1 MPGLIALAGWSGDA
15 VPEAA
20 WTGADAAGRP
30 LVLAHAEPPRAVAT
44 NEKGT
49 VRAVL
54 AGVVYNARQLRTGLT
69 GRHALTGRDDAEV
82 VVHLYEERGVQCVKA
97 LRGAFA
103 LALWDE
109 RLQRL
114 FLARDQLGLAPLY
127 YAADGRRLAAAS
139 SLLALAGMPGVPGTW
154 DPVALDAFMT
164 FGAVPPPSTVYA
176 GIRQLGPGEM
186 GLWEDGRLR
195 TQRYWQLTF
204 PERRMTR
211 SDIPRLIREQV
222 LESLRIRQAGVV
234 SGFLL
239 SGGLG
244 AASLLALA
252 AADHRLPARAYTA
265 AFTEGDEELRAA
277 AAHAARAGVE
287 HVTVGAPPDW
297 SAALDALLA
306 SHGGP
311 VGGSEVAVLQLAA
324 TRAAG
329 EVDVLIAG
337 VGGEEIFGGSPP
349 ARVVER
355 VRRYRALPALA
366 REGAQL
372 WARLAPAGRAARL
385 RSVLEAERMAPL
397 EMYARAVSRVL
408 PEEREGLY
416 TPETLDVLGETR
428 PWDTLGG
435 LFAEAASVGA
445 VDPADTIHY
454 AELTFRFPARAAAA
468 SAAAGGLDLR
478 LPLADHRIAQFVAS
492 VPPALRG
499 SAAERQLLLRGA
511 LADLLPAE
519 TLGIAH
525 ATPAP
530 PPRQW
535 TAWLEE
541 ALAPARIAIH
551 GVFRRDMVVRL
562 LKEHASG
569 VRDHTARLWA
579 IALVTRWLERQ
590 PVPAVADARAAG

>member
-1 MPGLIALAGWSGDA
+1 MPGLIALAGWGEGA

-69 GRHALTGRDDAEV
+69 GRHALTGRGDAEV

-139 SLLALAGMPGVPGTW
+139 SLLALAALPGVPGTW
-154 DPVALDAFMT
+154 DPAALDAFMT

-234 SGFLL
+234 SGLLL

-297 SAALDALLA
+297 SAALDALLGT
-306 SHGGP
+306 HGGP
-311 VGGSEVAVLQLAA
+311 VGGPEAAVLQLAA

-372 WARLAPAGRAARL
+372 WARLAPAGRL
-385 RSVLEAERMAPL
+385 RSVVEAERMAPL

-408 PEEREGLY
+408 PGEREEIY

-468 SAAAGGLDLR
+468 TAAAGGLDLR

-511 LADLLPAE
+511 MADLLPAE
-519 TLGIAH
+519 TLRIAH
-525 ATPAP
+525 ASPAP

-551 GVFRRDMVVRL
+551 GVFRRDTVVRL

-590 PVPAVADARAAG
+590 PVPAAADARAAG

>member
-252 AADHRLPARAYTA
+252 AADHRLPARTYTA

-287 HVTVGAPPDW
+287 HVTVGAPLDW

-372 WARLAPAGRAARL
+372 WARLAPAGRL
-385 RSVLEAERMAPL
+385 RSVVEAERMAPL

-408 PEEREGLY
+408 PGEREEIY

-499 SAAERQLLLRGA
+499 SAAERQLLLRDA
-511 LADLLPAE
+511 MADLLPAA
-519 TLGIAH
+519 TLRAAH
-525 ATPAP
+525 VSAAP
-530 PPRQW
+530 PSHTW
-535 TAWLEE
+535 STWLDE
-541 ALAPARIAIH
+541 ALTPARIAAH
-551 GVFRRDMVVRL
+551 GVFRRETVVRL
-562 LKEHASG
+562 LKEHLSG
-569 VRDHTARLWA
+569 ARDHATRLWA
-579 IALVTRWLERQ
+579 IALVTRWLEREAW
-590 PVPAVADARAAG
+590 PTPDAAREAG